1 MNILQV
7 NNYYLLIKAEWQNKK
22 CTYSPLENALEKQ
35 AKTIEDKGEKQAKVI
50 EEHTKQLANSNA
62 SVGKKDKKSKRL

>member
-1 MNILQV
+1 M
-7 NNYYLLIKAEWQNKK
+7 
-22 CTYSPLENALEKQ
+22 EKQ

-62 SVGKKDKKSKRL
+62 SVGKKDKNGEKSKRL